1 MPVTIRE
8 RPDEI
13 RELEELWGRPAA
25 PEPARTRLPQPSL
38 ADDTSRLPGI
48 LVLGGWIAFFLTVL
62 AFEPTP
68 DPQAVIPLWTNL
80 VFAGMAVSLLAA
92 ALLGPLL
99 PRLGFTA
106 AVVGGCCGM
115 AISVACHTTGHHP
128 GAWWIGELVA
138 TAALTALATGGLVE
152 RLRRQ

>member
-1 MPVTIRE
+1 M
-8 RPDEI
+8 
-13 RELEELWGRPAA
+13 A
-25 PEPARTRLPQPSL
+25 PEAPVPRPYPGVAPRTTRLP
-38 ADDTSRLPGI
+38 GM
-48 LVLGGWIAFFLTVL
+48 LVIGGWIAFFLTVL

-80 VFAGMAVSLLAA
+80 VFAGMAVSLLAG
-92 ALLGPLL
+92 ALLGPLY
-99 PRLGFTA
+99 PRFGFA
-106 AVVGGCCGM
+106 AATVGGCCGM

-138 TAALTALATGGLVE
+138 TAALTALAAGGLTE

>member
-1 MPVTIRE
+1 MSVPTTE
-8 RPDEI
+8 RADEI
-13 RELEELWGRPAA
+13 RELEELWRRPAA
-25 PEPARTRLPQPSL
+25 PEAL
-38 ADDTSRLPGI
+38 APRPYLRAPHRRARLPGI
-48 LVLGGWIAFFLTVL
+48 LVVGGWIAFFLTVL

-68 DPQAVIPLWTNL
+68 NPQAVIPLWTNL

-99 PRLGFTA
+99 PRLGFSA

-138 TAALTALATGGLVE
+138 TTALTALAAGGLVE
-152 RLRRQ
+152 RLRHQ